1 MHLRYFKII
10 FIGIALFATFSASG
24 QFRYVKRS
32 EALFANEDKPAYNGI
47 TVEAV
52 PFFYNGFSLA
62 YERHIAKGHWLVLQ
76 PTYYAKISYS
86 SSRQSDIRNMQGF
99 SIALLHRYTYF
110 EIDRVGLGLYLQWG
124 AMYYQ
129 NKITQ
134 VNSQADDI
142 QKVGIDIA
150 LGLRQTIIR
159 PLYFTFYIG
168 YGQRFIL
175 KNENKMYMKN
185 MFDHG
190 YGGANLSIGF
200 GLGFRF

>member
-1 MHLRYFKII
+1 
-10 FIGIALFATFSASG
+10 
-24 QFRYVKRS
+24 
-32 EALFANEDKPAYNGI
+32 
-47 TVEAV
+47 
-52 PFFYNGFSLA
+52 
-62 YERHIAKGHWLVLQ
+62 
-76 PTYYAKISYS
+76 
-86 SSRQSDIRNMQGF
+86 MQGF
-99 SIALLHRYTYF
+99 SITLSHRYTYF

-150 LGLRQTIIR
+150 LGLRQIIIH